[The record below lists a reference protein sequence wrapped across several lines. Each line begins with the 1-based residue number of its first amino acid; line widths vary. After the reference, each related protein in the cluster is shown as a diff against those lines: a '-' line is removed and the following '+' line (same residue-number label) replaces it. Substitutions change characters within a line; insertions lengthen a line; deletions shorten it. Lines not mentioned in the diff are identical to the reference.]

1 MSALS
6 EFKFQRTSNEGFRPE
21 VQPKIVNSMKSW
33 ESDNMYMPSS
43 LHQNR
48 YNVS

>member
-6 EFKFQRTSNEGFRPE
+6 EFKFHRTSSEGFRPE
-21 VQPKIVNSMKSW
+21 VQPNLIKSMKTW
-33 ESDNMYMPSS
+33 EADNMYVPST